1 MGNTLN
7 SLGRYDEVIAAFDR
21 ALAMAP
27 DTYWN
32 WYRRGLA
39 KEKLGRYGEAM
50 SDYQRALQ
58 LKPNYPEAKKSRE
71 RLFNKI

>member
-39 KEKLGRYGEAM
+39 KENWVAM
-50 SDYQRALQ
+50 EKR
-58 LKPNYPEAKKSRE
+58 
-71 RLFNKI
+71 